1 MKVSRI
7 RDVKLPQRANANDA
21 GIDFFVPNDFEG
33 KWLGKNE
40 GILIPSGVRV
50 NVPDNHALIAFNK
63 SGVAVK
69 RQLLG
74 GACVVDEGYQGE
86 LHIHVIN
93 LSQVP
98 QEIKAGE
105 KIMQFILVPMFYD
118 SVEEVEDG
126 ELFSEESTRGDG
138 GFGSTG
144 V

>member
-1 MKVSRI
+1 MKISRI
-7 RDVKLPQRANANDA
+7 RDVKLPQRANSNDA

-33 KWLGKNE
+33 KWLGSNE
-40 GILIPSGVRV
+40 GVLIPSGIRV
-50 NVPDNHALIAFNK
+50 NVPKGHALIAFNK

-93 LSQVP
+93 VNQDVQKIS
-98 QEIKAGE
+98 AGE

-118 SVEEVEDG
+118 SVEEVDDDV
-126 ELFSEESTRGDG
+126 LFEEESSRGAG

-144 V
+144 N

>member
-21 GIDFFVPNDFEG
+21 GIDFFVPNDFKG

-93 LSQVP
+93 LSQEP
-98 QEIKAGE
+98 QEIIAGE
-105 KIMQFILVPMFYD
+105 KIMQFILMPMFYD
-118 SVEEVEDG
+118 GVEEVEDG

>member
-7 RDVKLPQRANANDA
+7 RDVKMPQRANSNDA
-21 GIDFFVPNDFEG
+21 GIDFFVPNDYEG

-40 GILIPSGVRV
+40 GVLIPSGIRV
-50 NVPDNHALIAFNK
+50 NVPEGHALIAFNK
-63 SGVAVK
+63 SGIAVK

-93 LSQVP
+93 ASQEP
-98 QEIKAGE
+98 QRIEAGE

-118 SVEEVEDG
+118 AVDEVPDE
-126 ELFSEESTRGDG
+126 ELFSEQSTRGDG

>member
-7 RDVKLPQRANANDA
+7 RDVKMPQRANSNDA
-21 GIDFFVPNDFEG
+21 GIDFFVPNDFKG

-40 GILIPSGVRV
+40 GILIPSGIRV
-50 NVPDNHALIAFNK
+50 DVPEGHALIAFNK

-86 LHIHVIN
+86 LHIHIIN
-93 LSQVP
+93 ASQGP
-98 QEIKAGE
+98 QEIVAGE

-118 SVEEVEDG
+118 SVEEVPDE
-126 ELFSEESTRGDG
+126 ELFLEQSTRGVG